1 MAMRSLSKNSSYII
15 VIGEKVDT
23 VRVIGPFKRL
33 IDLNKFLSKN
43 LGHPF
48 FNPYKEP
55 ITVCVQKD
63 PKFYIKNSENLF
75 NSLIKNNNVI
85 NINDY
90 KKGKL

>member
-1 MAMRSLSKNSSYII
+1 MAMRLLSKNSSYII

-55 ITVCVQKD
+55 ITVCVQQD

-75 NSLIKNNNVI
+75 NSLIKNNNII